1 MQGTTSQ
8 HSTPGREAQL
18 PAGLEPVTL
27 AAAGKDWDLIVD
39 RVVPQPPDRIWAALT
54 DPADL
59 AQWGPFE
66 TERPLTS
73 TGPVQLT
80 TRDAGEAKPS
90 DEHVLA
96 VEPGTLVEYSWGSGV
111 LRWEVQPH
119 ERGARLILRH
129 RFPEQSEAPSYAA
142 GWQLC
147 LQSLEELLGEGATRS
162 RVGTSAPAYGW
173 QELHDKYRA
182 YLGIDA

>member
-1 MQGTTSQ
+1 MPTTTSQ
-8 HSTPGREAQL
+8 HPTPDSGTQL
-18 PAGLEPVTL
+18 PEGLEPVTL
-27 AAAGKDWDLIVD
+27 AAAGNEWNLIVD
-39 RVVPQPPDRIWAALT
+39 RVVPHPPARVWTALT

-59 AQWGPFE
+59 ARWGPFD

-80 TRDAGEAKPS
+80 TRDAGETKPS
-90 DEHVLA
+90 DEEVRA

-111 LRWEVQPH
+111 LRWELHPH
-119 ERGARLILRH
+119 EDGSRLVLRH
-129 RFPEQSEAPSYAA
+129 RFPDRSQAPSYAA

-147 LQSLEELLGEGATRS
+147 LQSLSELLIDGVTQS
-162 RVGTSAPAYGW
+162 RVGTSASAYGW
-173 QELHDKYRA
+173 QELHDKYRS